1 MILPPFFY
9 DLAMRIAIV
18 SDLHANLMA
27 WRTVLAD
34 LADMKAEQ
42 IICLGD
48 VIGYGPN
55 PVELLESVYSV
66 VNVTLM
72 GNHDAAVCG
81 RLSTATFSPRA
92 KTAVARHRELLTPAA
107 LEWLARLPL
116 TYEGPGFRCTHGEF
130 SKPTAFRYVVAPED
144 ALPSW
149 RVTAEQLL
157 FVGHSHRPGI
167 YVIGTSG
174 VPHFIEPF
182 DFELEE
188 GKRYLINPGSVG
200 YPRVGD
206 CRSSYCIYDDKARS
220 ILFRQL
226 PFDTISYRTAMHGIG
241 MDDDPWVQQKA
252 EQRYV
257 PILRDAPKF
266 GKGQSQPATPQDT
279 QTTGARPATAARA
292 VLPHLSRRARLL
304 VVSALIAGT
313 ALIAGLVAFRAG
325 RTSGQPQLAISVPA
339 YDPPPLAAYPLM
351 PPGKNL
357 LPLLPPALDENGRLQ
372 GWRYAFEDRSKQTF
386 RTGLR
391 DGKTTLLI
399 VNSAA
404 CKAQV
409 ESPLINLAATDLRA
423 VRMYGRIRKPEP
435 FSGTVFYQ
443 VMQYT
448 TAPDGS
454 QRQVAVTP
462 FEMRS
467 TRRKLSPP
475 GAERDVSIKLR
486 KQVTHLR
493 FRIEADFTGT
503 LEIEQPFLT
512 ADGIQ

>member
-1 MILPPFFY
+1 
-9 DLAMRIAIV
+9 MRIAIV
-18 SDLHANLMA
+18 SDLHANLTA
-27 WRTVLAD
+27 WRIVLAD

-48 VIGYGPN
+48 VMGYGPH

-92 KTAVARHRELLTPAA
+92 KTAVARHRELLTPTA
-107 LEWLARLPL
+107 LEWLAQLPL
-116 TYEGPGFRCTHGEF
+116 TYEGSDFRCTHGEF
-130 SKPTAFRYVVAPED
+130 AKPAEFRYVVAPED

-149 RVTAEQLL
+149 RATSEQLL

-167 YVIGTSG
+167 YVIGESG
-174 VPHFIEPF
+174 VPHFVEPF

-206 CRSSYCIYDDKARS
+206 RRSSYCIYDDESRA
-220 ILFRQL
+220 IFFRQL
-226 PFDTISYRTAMHGIG
+226 PFDTASYRAAMHGIG
-241 MDDDPWVQQKA
+241 MDDDPWMQQKA
-252 EQRYV
+252 EQQHV
-257 PILRDAPKF
+257 PVLRDTPKF
-266 GKGQSQPATPQDT
+266 GKDQPQPATPHDT
-279 QTTGARPATAARA
+279 QTTDVRPAVVVRA
-292 VLPHLSRRARLL
+292 ILPFLSRHTRLL
-304 VVSALIAGT
+304 AAGTLIAGT
-313 ALIAGLVAFRAG
+313 ALIAGLIAFSIG
-325 RTSGQPQLAISVPA
+325 RTSSQPQLAISVPA
-339 YDPPPLAAYPLM
+339 YDPPPLAAYPLV
-351 PPGKNL
+351 PRDKNL
-357 LPLLPPALDENGRLQ
+357 LPLLPPALDDNGRLQ
-372 GWRYAFEDRSKQTF
+372 GWRYTFEDRSKQTF

-399 VNSAA
+399 INSSA
-404 CKAQV
+404 CKVRV
-409 ESPLINLAATDLRA
+409 ESPLINLAGTDLHA
-423 VRMYGRIRKPEP
+423 VRMRGRIRKPEP

-443 VMQYT
+443 VVLYT

-454 QRQVAVTP
+454 QHQVNMEP

-467 TRRKLSPP
+467 TKRKLSPP
-475 GAERDVSIKLR
+475 GAERNVSIKLSKR
-486 KQVTHLR
+486 ITHLR
-493 FRIEADFTGT
+493 FRIEANFTGT

-512 ADGIQ
+512 ADSKQQKGARP

>member
-1 MILPPFFY
+1 
-9 DLAMRIAIV
+9 MRIAIV
-18 SDLHANLMA
+18 SDLHANLTA

-48 VIGYGPN
+48 VVGYGPH

-81 RLSTATFSPRA
+81 RLPTVTFSPRA
-92 KTAVARHRELLTPAA
+92 ATAVAHHRELLTPAA

-130 SKPTAFRYVVAPED
+130 SKPGEFRYVVAPED

-149 RVTAEQLL
+149 RATSEQLL

-167 YVIGTSG
+167 YVIGASG

-206 CRSSYCIYDDKARS
+206 CRSSYCIYDDGSRS

-226 PFDTISYRTAMHGIG
+226 PFDTASYRAAMHGVG

-252 EQRYV
+252 AQQHV
-257 PILRDAPKF
+257 PVLRDAPKF
-266 GKGQSQPATPQDT
+266 GKAQPQPAAPCDT
-279 QTTGARPATAARA
+279 QMDDARPAAATRG
-292 VLPHLSRRARLL
+292 VPPLSRRTRLL
-304 VVSALIAGT
+304 AVSALIAGT
-313 ALIAGLVAFRAG
+313 VLLAGLGAFRLG
-325 RTSGQPQLAISVPA
+325 RTSGQPQLAISVPP
-339 YDPPPLAAYPLM
+339 YDPPPLAAYPLA
-351 PPGKNL
+351 PYDKNL
-357 LPLLPPALDENGRLQ
+357 LPLLPPALDDNGRLQ

-399 VNSAA
+399 INSSA
-404 CKAQV
+404 CKARL
-409 ESPLINLAATDLRA
+409 ESPLINLAGAGLHA
-423 VRMYGRIRKPEP
+423 VRMRGRIRKPEP

-443 VMQYT
+443 VVLYT

-454 QRQVAVTP
+454 QHQVHMEP

-467 TRRKLSPP
+467 TKRKLSPP
-475 GAERDVSIKLR
+475 GAERNVSIKLS
-486 KQVTHLR
+486 KQITHLR
-493 FRIEADFTGT
+493 FRVEADFTGT

-512 ADGIQ
+512 AGNKQQKEARP